1 MTSVLGM
8 DISLIPPL
16 IKWGLIVSSLYS
28 REVGRGFRI
37 IPLTS
42 LMRVRGIM

>member
-1 MTSVLGM
+1 ME
-8 DISLIPPL
+8 ISLIRPL
-16 IKWGLIVSSLYS
+16 TKGRLIGSSLYK
-28 REVGRGFRI
+28 REVGRGFKI